1 MNTTTLTFVFQQSQ
15 NDLKRALQEIC
26 LPKDYQELQKI
37 INNHIQKLLT
47 SDNDF
52 SKLLNASDA
61 EILTHALRMALSFQ
75 KLSITDSIDFKALSI
90 QTEYDKG
97 DKGQSNGDKQIINEA
112 LSLLPTII
120 CAFIDPWL
128 AIVAG
133 IGTIGYKKIKII
145 EKKGKKYLVNIQE
158 IKHDISRKITD
169 KEIQKIISGIES
181 LCSEIDDI
189 ISKIQRDRKDLIA
202 QFNNKLDDCV
212 LEKKYPQILASLQY
226 LFMEDIKSETK
237 NQYVQNILFSIQSYG
252 YEVVEYSPLNSGFFI
267 KKINPNVNEET
278 MYLPAII
285 KEVQGIKI
293 VAAEGVVYIPEN

>member
-145 EKKGKKYLVNIQE
+145 EKKGKKYLHNTDCPAFQE
-158 IKHDISRKITD
+158 CFSAFGHYSRT
-169 KEIQKIISGIES
+169 
-181 LCSEIDDI
+181 
-189 ISKIQRDRKDLIA
+189 
-202 QFNNKLDDCV
+202 
-212 LEKKYPQILASLQY
+212 
-226 LFMEDIKSETK
+226 
-237 NQYVQNILFSIQSYG
+237 
-252 YEVVEYSPLNSGFFI
+252 
-267 KKINPNVNEET
+267 
-278 MYLPAII
+278 
-285 KEVQGIKI
+285 
-293 VAAEGVVYIPEN
+293 

>member
-90 QTEYDKG
+90 QTEYEKG
-97 DKGQSNGDKQIINEA
+97 EKEQSNGDRQIIDEA

-120 CAFIDPWL
+120 CAFINPWL
-128 AIVAG
+128 AVVAG
-133 IGTIGYKKIKII
+133 IGTIGTKKIINKN
-145 EKKGKKYLVNIQE
+145 GKKYLVNIKE
-158 IKHDISRKITD
+158 IKKDISRKITD
-169 KEIQKIISGIES
+169 AEIQKIISGIES

-293 VAAEGVVYIPEN
+293 VAAEGIVYIPEN

>member
-37 INNHIQKLLT
+37 INSHIHNLLI

-52 SKLLNASDA
+52 SKSLNASDA

-75 KLSITDSIDFKALSI
+75 KLSITDSIDFRALSI
-90 QTEYDKG
+90 QTGYDIGEKE
-97 DKGQSNGDKQIINEA
+97 QANGDRQIIDEA

-120 CAFIDPWL
+120 CAFINPWL
-128 AIVAG
+128 AVVAG
-133 IGTIGYKKIKII
+133 IGTIGYKKIIQKN
-145 EKKGKKYLVNIQE
+145 GKKYLVNIKE
-158 IKHDISRKITD
+158 IKKDISRKITD
-169 KEIQKIISGIES
+169 AEIQKVTSGIES

-189 ISKIQRDRKDLIA
+189 ISKIQRDRKDLVA
-202 QFNNKLDDCV
+202 QLNNKLEDCV
-212 LEKKYPQILASLQY
+212 LEKMYPQILTSLQY
-226 LFMEDIKSETK
+226 LFMEDIKNETK
-237 NQYVQNILFSIQSYG
+237 NQYIQNMLFSIQSYG